1 MSSCEKSNPVAIA
14 ALLGPPPLLNGE
26 SAELYNQLLTRVVA
40 ALGAEDDVILQ
51 LLIKRFVDGHWES
64 SRYSRHRAVLIDR
77 RVRQSAEYQAERRKK
92 QKEKRDAALETI
104 AIKLGQP
111 QNEFVQM
118 IEREAL
124 IQSSVEDI
132 DEILERTPS
141 EIDHNRAIEVT
152 IGIQSQFEALI
163 DSAAR
168 RQDSALVLAERYVVS
183 KQQRKPTEETV
194 DAEYV
199 ELEAPAQPTLAPALA
214 PSDGTTDDVGTQNSG
229 QPQQ

>member
-1 MSSCEKSNPVAIA
+1 M
-14 ALLGPPPLLNGE
+14 
-26 SAELYNQLLTRVVA
+26 
-40 ALGAEDDVILQ
+40 
-51 LLIKRFVDGHWES
+51 
-64 SRYSRHRAVLIDR
+64 LIDR

-124 IQSSVEDI
+124 IQSSVEDV

-168 RQDSALVLAERYVVS
+168 RRDSALVLAERYVVS
-183 KQQRKPTEETV
+183 KQQRKPTDETV